1 MKQKV
6 KKALSICGVDS
17 ECSDCP
23 YNMGVSV
30 DCIRNLVNDIS
41 KVLQEDE
48 KKLSE
53 YEEKT
58 NLLKAELT
66 KAHEEAAKDFAH
78 FLIDK
83 DVEGNVSVC
92 DLPNLVIEWGEA
104 AERRGADNG

>member
-1 MKQKV
+1 MRQKV

-17 ECSDCP
+17 ECTGCP
-23 YNMGVSV
+23 YNLGVSV

-48 KKLSE
+48 KKLSAF
-53 YEEKT
+53 EEKI
-58 NLLKAELT
+58 NLLQAELT

-83 DVEGNVSVC
+83 AVGGNVSVC
-92 DLPNLVIEWGEA
+92 DLPDLVIE
-104 AERRGADNG
+104 

>member
-1 MKQKV
+1 MRQKV

-48 KKLSE
+48 KKLSAF
-53 YEEKT
+53 EEEINFLQT
-58 NLLKAELT
+58 ELT
-66 KAHEEAAKDFAH
+66 KAHEEAARDFAH

-83 DVEGNVSVC
+83 AVDGNVSVC
-92 DLPNLVIEWGEA
+92 DLPDLVIEWGE
-104 AERRGADNG
+104 G

>member
-1 MKQKV
+1 MRQKV
-6 KKALSICGVDS
+6 KKALSICGVGS

-48 KKLSE
+48 KKLSAF
-53 YEEKT
+53 EEKI
-58 NLLKAELT
+58 NLLQAELT
-66 KAHEEAAKDFAH
+66 KAHEEAVEDFAH

-83 DVEGNVSVC
+83 AENGAIQIC
-92 DLPNLVIEWGEA
+92 DLPDLVLEWKGE
-104 AERRGADNG
+104 R